1 LHVYEIRP
9 HKDHRGVDLI
19 SDVLPFGR
27 VRLHRIA
34 FSRADDCRVAGRAI
48 ESRTEMIDP
57 LYRIATPP
65 TRDMEI
71 EIIETKLLNL
81 AIDGDE
87 EAARQYANMFLS
99 RLDWERIRSA
109 EHQQQFVDQAQNAQA
124 WLAVN
129 FF

>member
-1 LHVYEIRP
+1 ME
-9 HKDHRGVDLI
+9 
-19 SDVLPFGR
+19 
-27 VRLHRIA
+27 
-34 FSRADDCRVAGRAI
+34 
-48 ESRTEMIDP
+48 TIDP

-65 TRDMEI
+65 MRDI
-71 EIIETKLLNL
+71 EVEMSEAKLVNL
-81 AIDGDE
+81 AIDGDG

-99 RLDWERIRSA
+99 RLDWERIGSA